1 MSRHLSMSVSAL
13 ARKFKF
19 LSKVSQQEVSEGS
32 QPDNNHQTPHGPLV
46 ASLCLRPQI
55 YLGMKNYS
63 YAEVLCTAGGLIT
76 E

>member
-1 MSRHLSMSVSAL
+1 MSVSAL

-46 ASLCLRPQI
+46 ASLCLRLQI
-55 YLGMKNYS
+55 YLGVKNLLCRSAIYS
-63 YAEVLCTAGGLIT
+63 WGSDY
-76 E
+76 

>member
-32 QPDNNHQTPHGPLV
+32 QPDNNHQTPHRPLV
-46 ASLCLRPQI
+46 ASLCLRPQT
-55 YLGMKNYS
+55 YLGVKKLLCRSAMYS
-63 YAEVLCTAGGLIT
+63 WGPDY
-76 E
+76 

>member
-1 MSRHLSMSVSAL
+1 MSVSAP

-46 ASLCLRPQI
+46 ASLCLRLQI
-55 YLGMKNYS
+55 YLGVKKLLYRSAMYS
-63 YAEVLCTAGGLIT
+63 WGPDY
-76 E
+76 

>member
-1 MSRHLSMSVSAL
+1 MSVSAP

-46 ASLCLRPQI
+46 ASLCLRLQI
-55 YLGMKNYS
+55 FLGVKNLLCRSAMYS
-63 YAEVLCTAGGLIT
+63 WGSDY
-76 E
+76 

>member
-1 MSRHLSMSVSAL
+1 MSRDLSMSVSAL

-32 QPDNNHQTPHGPLV
+32 QPDNNHQTSHGPLV

-55 YLGMKNYS
+55 YLGVKKLLCRSAMYS
-63 YAEVLCTAGGLIT
+63 WGPDY
-76 E
+76 

>member
-1 MSRHLSMSVSAL
+1 MSVSAP

-46 ASLCLRPQI
+46 ASLCLRLQI
-55 YLGMKNYS
+55 YLGVKNLLCRSAMYS
-63 YAEVLCTAGGLIT
+63 WGSDY
-76 E
+76 